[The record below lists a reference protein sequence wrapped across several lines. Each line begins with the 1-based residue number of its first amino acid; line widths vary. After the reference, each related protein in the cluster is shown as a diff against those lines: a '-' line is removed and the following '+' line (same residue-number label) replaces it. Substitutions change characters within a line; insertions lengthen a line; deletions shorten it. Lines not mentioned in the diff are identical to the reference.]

1 MGSKALQRIG
11 PKLKSGGDAEA
22 AVYLK
27 NLCEEARNGL
37 RRVVALGMF
46 CFKIKGDLPH
56 GQFQAWLTEH
66 CADISLRSLKS
77 YMQLTDAVLKKCGVS
92 NGQSLPI
99 CHGGEILL
107 LEEAKV
113 PKESRPLR
121 EKIFHLIDGKSAHQ
135 LMLEFA
141 QADEDDEGNLNK
153 KRGRTKGCKG
163 TTKEQRQKARE
174 REEQE
179 RIEGIELDTQDHDK
193 WMEKNGGPKGVGMIS
208 DSRFKKHLQTV
219 EWYFGV
225 LKTLSRQRGDQ

>member
-1 MGSKALQRIG
+1 MASKALQRV
-11 PKLKSGGDAEA
+11 PSLKSGKNAEA
-22 AVYLK
+22 AAHLRQ
-27 NLCEEARNGL
+27 LCDDARNGL

-46 CFKIKGDLPH
+46 CFKIKSELPH

-66 CADISLRSLKS
+66 CSDISLRSLKA
-77 YMQLTDAVLKKCGVS
+77 YMQLTDGVLKKCGFS

-141 QADEDDEGNLNK
+141 QADEDDDGNLK
-153 KRGRTKGCKG
+153 SKRGRTKGCKG
-163 TTKEQRQKARE
+163 TTKEQRQAARE
-174 REEQE
+174 REERE
-179 RIEGIELDTQDHDK
+179 RIEEIEISSGEYRK
-193 WMEKNGGPKGVGMIS
+193 WMEKHGDAKGVGMIS
-208 DSRFKKHLQTV
+208 DAEFKKLRSTV
-219 EWYFGV
+219 DWFQGV
-225 LKTLSRQRGDQ
+225 LEKLSQTRGAK